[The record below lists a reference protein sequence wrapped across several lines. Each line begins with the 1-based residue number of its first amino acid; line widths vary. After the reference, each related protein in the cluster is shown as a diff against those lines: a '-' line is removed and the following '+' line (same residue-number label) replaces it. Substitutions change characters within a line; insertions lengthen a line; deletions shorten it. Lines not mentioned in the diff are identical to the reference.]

1 MTSVYIFLC
10 VFLISFLLDDH
21 QVQGLKVFKNESSVC
36 NLYEGTWVHD
46 TSYPLYNASNC
57 PFVERE
63 FNCIHN
69 GRPDKLYL
77 QYRWKPA
84 GCETPRFDGH
94 EFLTRFKGKKFMFVG
109 DSLSLNQWQS
119 LTCMLH
125 SAVPKAQY
133 TLTRAGGLSTFK
145 FLEYDL
151 SIMFSRNAFLVDIVG
166 EKIGRV
172 LKLYSIEGGKLWS
185 GVDTLIFNTWH
196 WWLHVGR
203 KQPWDVIQEGTKIYK
218 DMDRLVAFRKA
229 LSTWAKWVNTHVD
242 PRKTQVFFQGISPD
256 HSNSTDWGDASGKN
270 CFEEKKPLF
279 GSIYPIG
286 EHPAQMVLKDVLNLE
301 AKTVKLLDVTFL
313 SQLRKDAHP
322 SVYGIGGHRASDC
335 SHWCL
340 AGVPDTWNQ
349 LLYASLV
356 KYCPNVGC

>member
-1 MTSVYIFLC
+1 MSFVHILLC
-10 VFLISFLLDDH
+10 VLLISFLDDQAH
-21 QVQGLKVFKNESSVC
+21 GQRVVKHESTSC
-36 NLYEGTWVHD
+36 NLYEGSWVPD
-46 TSYPLYNASNC
+46 TSYPLYNASDC
-57 PFVERE
+57 PFLERE
-63 FNCIHN
+63 FNCVNN
-69 GRPDKLYL
+69 GRPDKFYL
-77 QYRWKPA
+77 QYRWKPD
-84 GCETPRFDGH
+84 GCKTPRFDGQ

-125 SAVPKAQY
+125 SAVPEAKY

-151 SIMFSRNAFLVDIVG
+151 KIMYSRNAFLVDIVG
-166 EKIGRV
+166 GKIGSV
-172 LKLYSIEGGKLWS
+172 LKLDWIEGGKQWL

-203 KQPWDVIQEGTKIYK
+203 KQPWDLIQEGTVLYK
-218 DMDRLVAFRKA
+218 DMNRLVAYRKA
-229 LSTWAKWVNTHVD
+229 LSTWSKWVNTHVD
-242 PRKTQVFFQGISPD
+242 PTKTQVFFQGVSPD
-256 HSNSTDWGDASGKN
+256 HSNSSDWEGISGMN
-270 CFEEKKPLF
+270 CYEETKPVI
-279 GSIYPIG
+279 GSIYPAG
-286 EHPAQMVLKDVLNLE
+286 DHPAQMVLKDVLRLE
-301 AKTVKLLDVTFL
+301 AKSVKLLDVTFL

-322 SVYGIGGHRASDC
+322 SAYGFGGHRNIDC

-356 KYCPNVGC
+356 E